1 MLVKGIGGGGG
12 VWSLLYSVCRTIVSG
27 LRTITNILQSR
38 LCRLDRVSPVIYG
51 SNSLCFTV
59 WPAVPYPV
67 PVPVQSKQTTNL
79 HLHCRSCWWAAP
91 AGTDRN
97 SGANVVHVNI
107 KPGAKLKW
115 SADTGRWSNLSHWL
129 IGAPMNMENFIFALK
144 LSTAQHCTADCT
156 TIWLSLQ
163 YLGLGWVGWL
173 NIAQCCRRVKLSDW
187 SREIS
192 LGKWWLGTILS
203 TLTVYR

>member
-1 MLVKGIGGGGG
+1 MV
-12 VWSLLYSVCRTIVSG
+12 LYSVWRIVSG

-107 KPGAKLKW
+107 KPRAKLKW

-129 IGAPMNMENFIFALK
+129 IGAPMNMETLYLHWNCP
-144 LSTAQHCTADCT
+144 QHCTALQT
-156 TIWLSLQ
+156 TQ
-163 YLGLGWVGWL
+163 
-173 NIAQCCRRVKLSDW
+173 RSDW
-187 SREIS
+187 VSNIWGWDGWDGS
-192 LGKWWLGTILS
+192 IL
-203 TLTVYR
+203 LNAAAV